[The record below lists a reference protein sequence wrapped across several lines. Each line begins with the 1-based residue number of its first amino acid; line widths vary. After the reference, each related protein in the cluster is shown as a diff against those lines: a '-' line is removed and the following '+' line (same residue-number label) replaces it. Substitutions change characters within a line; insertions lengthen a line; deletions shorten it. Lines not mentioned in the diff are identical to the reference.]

1 MTAALAGTLS
11 LALLAFGPAA
21 LADDATLVLEIK
33 DHKFSPANPTIPANT
48 RVKVTVK
55 NLDPTPAEFES
66 QDFDAEK
73 VVPPNGQITL
83 NIGPL
88 DAGTYDFYDEYHQ
101 QQSTTQLT
109 VK

>member
-1 MTAALAGTLS
+1 LTAVCAGVLS
-11 LALLAFGPAA
+11 LALFAFGPAA
-21 LADDATLVLEIK
+21 LADDATLVLELK

-73 VVPPNGQITL
+73 VVPGNSEITV

-88 DAGTYDFYDEYHQ
+88 DPGSYDFYDEYHQ
-101 QQSTTQLT
+101 QETTTTLT
-109 VK
+109 VQ